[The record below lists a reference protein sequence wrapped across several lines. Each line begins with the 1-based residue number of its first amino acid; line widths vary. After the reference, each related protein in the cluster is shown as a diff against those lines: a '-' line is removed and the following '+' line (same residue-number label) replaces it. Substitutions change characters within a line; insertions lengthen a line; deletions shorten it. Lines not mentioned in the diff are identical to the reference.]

1 MFGILSSGL
10 AIASEL
16 EGHEVSEEGRRS
28 ISHHLSKRDVALF
41 GNFPGLGGPDKA
53 NKVFTVTGSR
63 TTASENVIPL
73 RNRKAL
79 SFINSPGQKGGA
91 APAAASARKVA
102 PAGQQKLAGNRA
114 LLQASGSDY
123 LDSVGSDHELPLGVA
138 QSVEGTSGG
147 RESPS
152 SLAESDSL
160 KKTDVSAKIG
170 PGSSDLVRRALFRR
184 SLFGWKSLAT
194 RELTSGSSETES
206 TVSHFQDSHRKLG
219 EFPALGGLKGTVSAQ
234 EAEKIIEVRTSSSS
248 SAVRSASVETQSP
261 TVPLATSDPVSASLI
276 INLHQNT
283 SVFLSE
289 LIYESLSLSSL
300 TSKLLASLCYK
311 LYSDSL

>member
-1 MFGILSSGL
+1 MKPFVLSTIMFGILSSGL

-138 QSVEGTSGG
+138 QSVEGTSVG

-160 KKTDVSAKIG
+160 KNTDVSAKIG

-194 RELTSGSSETES
+194 RELTSGSSGLS
-206 TVSHFQDSHRKLG
+206 KKKSHADLM
-219 EFPALGGLKGTVSAQ
+219 EDV
-234 EAEKIIEVRTSSSS
+234 
-248 SAVRSASVETQSP
+248 
-261 TVPLATSDPVSASLI
+261 LA
-276 INLHQNT
+276 
-283 SVFLSE
+283 
-289 LIYESLSLSSL
+289 
-300 TSKLLASLCYK
+300 C
-311 LYSDSL
+311 

>member
-1 MFGILSSGL
+1 MKPFVLSTIMFGILSSGL

-102 PAGQQKLAGNRA
+102 PAGQQKSAGNRA
-114 LLQASGSDY
+114 LLQASGSDHA
-123 LDSVGSDHELPLGVA
+123 DSVRSDELPLDVA
-138 QSVEGTSGG
+138 QSVEGTSVG

-160 KKTDVSAKIG
+160 KNTDVSAKIG
-170 PGSSDLVRRALFRR
+170 PESSDLVRRALFRR

-248 SAVRSASVETQSP
+248 SAVRSASVETQST
-261 TVPLATSDPVSASLI
+261 TVPLTTSDPQASGKFVLQI
-276 INLHQNT
+276 IQ
-283 SVFLSE
+283 
-289 LIYESLSLSSL
+289 
-300 TSKLLASLCYK
+300 
-311 LYSDSL
+311 

>member
-1 MFGILSSGL
+1 MKPFVLSTIMFGILSSGL

-41 GNFPGLGGPDKA
+41 GNFPGLGGQIKRT
-53 NKVFTVTGSR
+53 KCSR
-63 TTASENVIPL
+63 
-73 RNRKAL
+73 
-79 SFINSPGQKGGA
+79 PGQKGGA